1 MANLI
6 YKIRNNL
13 KQIEDFLDT
22 TKKVMG
28 TYKET
33 VESAEEFIGYVKR
46 NGSNVTKGFGNDV
59 YGALDDLGKSFAGAL
74 DSFSRSFGGAVDKF
88 GRSVGGAVSGVVNGF
103 QKNVTISPTIL
114 KPFKAYN
121 PGNGKGYGHGAAKT
135 PGPVPGPM
143 PRPAQKPVSSPA
155 PAPTPRAAP
164 EPAQSPAETYQPAG
178 KASAEPVIKQ
188 KPVEKQTT
196 LDEIVNEFKG
206 NIRKFNPGYDVN
218 IDVYD
223 QGSVIRSYASVQKP
237 KVTAQAKPNIAEQI
251 SISDQKY
258 LEDSIN
264 ITEMYNKGYNTTWII
279 NESAK
284 RGYEG
289 VRNRTDITDR
299 VALSLDFGAAY
310 TRGKYDSTIATK
322 LGAKEQIINDYL
334 AGKSY
339 KEIKDNLKGKTN
351 GMSISDSSILRTMHK
366 YEKQSRKKLVGK
378 RNGSRSGGRKSKT

>member
-46 NGSNVTKGFGNDV
+46 NGSTVTKGFGNDV

-88 GRSVGGAVSGVVNGF
+88 GKSVGGAVSGVVNDF
-103 QKNVTISPTIL
+103 QKNITISPTIL

-121 PGNGKGYGHGAAKT
+121 PGNGKGYGHGAAKASGT
-135 PGPVPGPM
+135 GPGPM
-143 PRPAQKPVSSPA
+143 PRPASSPA

-164 EPAQSPAETYQPAG
+164 EPAQSPAETYQSAE
-178 KASAEPVIKQ
+178 KASAEPVTKQ

-206 NIRKFNPGYDVN
+206 KLKQFNTGYDAN

-223 QGSVIRSYASVQKP
+223 KGSVIRSYEPVVQKEKIVAQEKP
-237 KVTAQAKPNIAEQI
+237 KIAEQI

-258 LEDSIN
+258 LEDSIS
-264 ITEMYNKGYNTTWII
+264 ISDMYNKGYNTTWII

-299 VALSLDFGAAY
+299 VALSLDAGFAY

-334 AGKSY
+334 SGKSY
-339 KEIKDNLKGKTN
+339 KEIKENLKGKTN
-351 GMSISDSSILRTMHK
+351 GMTISDSSILRTLHK
-366 YEKQSRKKLVGK
+366 YEKQSRKKIVGK
-378 RNGSRSGGRKSKT
+378 RNGKVISKKK